1 MPAYKDKT
9 TGSWNVQFYYKDW
22 TGKNRKKYI
31 RGCTTKKDAQEYE
44 NSFKSQK
51 APCIDMLFGEF
62 WVVYTNDV
70 RQEQEIKELNCEL
83 EKVLVRMRGGEE
95 KKSILDDIQ
104 KCSDEEIQLLL
115 INVDN
120 LTLGLRRRRW

>member
-1 MPAYKDKT
+1 
-9 TGSWNVQFYYKDW
+9 
-22 TGKNRKKYI
+22 
-31 RGCTTKKDAQEYE
+31 
-44 NSFKSQK
+44 
-51 APCIDMLFGEF
+51 ML
-62 WVVYTNDV
+62 